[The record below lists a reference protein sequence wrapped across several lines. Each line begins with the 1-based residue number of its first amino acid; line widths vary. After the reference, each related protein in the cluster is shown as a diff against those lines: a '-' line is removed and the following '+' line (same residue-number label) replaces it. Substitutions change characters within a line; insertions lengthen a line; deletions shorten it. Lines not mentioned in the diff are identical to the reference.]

1 LDKKHAFEGLTV
13 YWPMLYPRSGCN
25 TGKLKAL
32 LYEYLDLAVI
42 QSYLDGTFKDV
53 MWLPPARRL

>member
-1 LDKKHAFEGLTV
+1 
-13 YWPMLYPRSGCN
+13 MLYPRSGCN

-32 LYEYLDLAVI
+32 LYEYLAVI